1 MRDLKYA
8 ARTLWKSP
16 AFTLV
21 AVVSLALGIGANTAI
36 FQLLDAVR
44 LRTLPVKAPQELVEV
59 RIPDMSAARG
69 NWLRENSVTNP
80 LWEQIRRRQQV
91 FSQIFAWADDGFN
104 ISSDRETRYAS
115 GLWVSGNLF
124 EGLGVEPVL
133 GRVFNAADDQRGCG
147 FAGTVISYG
156 FWQREFGGSA
166 SALGKK
172 IKLDGGSVEVIG
184 VTPASFFGLEVGRQF
199 DLALPICAAGK
210 RLDSG
215 TTWWLTILG
224 RLKPGVSLAQ
234 ADAHVQAISNG
245 IFETSLPPD
254 YPPVSVKG
262 YLAMKFTAIP
272 AGGGISRLRDEY
284 SKPLGLLLGI
294 AALVLLIACANLA
307 NLMLARASAREREI
321 AVRLAI
327 GASRAQLIQQLMI
340 EGLLLAVAGAGAAMF
355 LARELSGFLM
365 AFLGSADKS
374 VFLDSRPDWRVFAF
388 TAALAVLTCMLFAL
402 APALRATRAQ
412 PASALSSG
420 SRGTTAGRERFG
432 LRRILV
438 AAQIAMSLVLMV
450 SALLFVRSLR
460 NLMTLEPGFQE
471 NGILLANV
479 TYPTKEI
486 PENRLTFLRREVVE
500 RVRAI
505 PGVDDAAD
513 TATVPAVGNGW
524 TNNMWMD
531 GADASRGREVFRGLV
546 GAGYFR
552 TMGNTI
558 LAGRE
563 FDERDTPA
571 SQKVAIVSEEFV
583 RTFSLGPNPVG
594 EKFWIERTPFAPQ
607 MVVEIIGVAKNS
619 KYRDL
624 RQKFLPLAFF
634 PITQFQEPLR
644 AGSVLIRSRANIET
658 LTPAIRRAIADASP
672 GIQYSFA
679 VLKTRLEQS
688 LLRERLM
695 AILSGLFGALAVV
708 LASVGLYGVISYT
721 VARRTNEIGIRIAL
735 GASRKNVIGL
745 VLRETGMLLGAGL
758 GAGIL
763 ISLAAG
769 RAVGS
774 LLFGLQPNDPLTFV
788 AAGTALAAVA
798 LGASY
803 LPAYRASAV
812 DPAIALRGE

>member
-1 MRDLKYA
+1 MQDLKYA

-16 AFTLV
+16 AFTAV
-21 AVVSLALGIGANTAI
+21 AVISLGLGIGANTAI
-36 FQLLDAVR
+36 FQLLNAVR

-69 NWLRENSVTNP
+69 NWLRENTVTNP
-80 LWEQIRRRQQV
+80 LWEQIRQRQQV
-91 FSQIFAWADDGFN
+91 FSQTFAWAADGFN
-104 ISSDRETRYAS
+104 ISADREARYAS

-133 GRVFNAADDQRGCG
+133 GRVFNAADDRRGCG
-147 FAGTVISYG
+147 FTGTVISYG

-199 DLALPICAAGK
+199 DLALPICAAEK

-215 TTWWLTILG
+215 TTWWLTVLG

-234 ADAHVQAISNG
+234 ADAHLQAISTG
-245 IFETSLPPD
+245 IFETALPPD

-262 YLAMKFTAIP
+262 YLAMKLSAVL
-272 AGGGISRLRDEY
+272 AGSGVSRLRDQY
-284 SKPLGLLLGI
+284 STALGLLMAI
-294 AALVLLIACANLA
+294 AGLVLLIACANLA

-327 GASRAQLIQQLMI
+327 GASRVQLIQQLMI
-340 EGLLLAVAGAGAAMF
+340 EGLLLAIAGAGAAMF
-355 LARELSGFLM
+355 LARELDGFLI
-365 AFLGSADKS
+365 AFLGSANNS
-374 VFLDSRPDWRVFAF
+374 VFLEARPDWRVFAF
-388 TAALAVLTCMLFAL
+388 TAALAVLTCVLFAL

-438 AAQIAMSLVLMV
+438 AAQIAMSLVLIV

-479 TYPTKEI
+479 NFPSREV
-486 PENRLTFLRREVVE
+486 PEGRLLFLRHDLVE

-531 GADASRGREVFRGLV
+531 GSDTSRGREIFRSLV

-552 TMGNTI
+552 TIGTPL

-563 FDERDTPA
+563 FDERDTRA
-571 SQKVAIVSEEFV
+571 SQNVAIVSEEFV

-607 MVVEIIGVAKNS
+607 MVVEIVGVAKNS

-624 RQKFLPLAFF
+624 RQRFLPLSFF
-634 PITQFQEPLR
+634 PVTQFEEPLR
-644 AGSVLIRSRANIET
+644 GGSILIRSNANLET
-658 LTPAIRRAIADASP
+658 LTPLIRRAIADASP

-679 VLKTRLEQS
+679 VLKTRIEQT

-695 AILSGLFGALAVV
+695 AILSGLFGALAVL

-735 GASRKNVIGL
+735 GASRRRVIGL
-745 VLRETGMLLGAGL
+745 VLRETGVVLGVGLGAGL
-758 GAGIL
+758 V
-763 ISLAAG
+763 ISLAVG
-769 RAVGS
+769 RAVRS
-774 LLFGLQPNDPLTFV
+774 LLFGLEPSDPLTLAV
-788 AAGTALAAVA
+788 AGVALAVVA
-798 LGASY
+798 LLASY
-803 LPAYRASAV
+803 LPAHRASTV